1 MMSLTISWLGHASV
15 LVSDGNLN
23 VYFDPWMLN
32 GNFPPADI
40 IIVTHE
46 HHDHYSEPDIRVVS
60 KPGVRVVAPMKMTMV
75 TDIVKPG
82 DKVLISGIE
91 IMAIPAYNIG
101 KAFHPKNN
109 GWAGYII
116 NMDGKKIYHTGD
128 TDRIPE
134 MMDIKVDIAFMPSG
148 GTFTMTPSEAAL
160 AVLDVGAKVAIPIHW
175 GDIVGSLED
184 AQEFKKL
191 AGCEVY
197 LLKKNES
204 LTLD

>member
-1 MMSLTISWLGHASV
+1 MSLKISWLGHASM

-23 VYFDPWMLN
+23 VYFDPWKQS
-32 GNFPPADI
+32 GNLPSADI
-40 IIVTHE
+40 ILVTHE
-46 HHDHYSEPDIRVVS
+46 HHDHYSEPDIRMIS
-60 KPGVRVVAPMKMTMV
+60 KPGTRVVAPMKMAMV

-82 DKVLISGIE
+82 EKILISGIE
-91 IMAIPAYNIG
+91 ITAVPAYNIG
-101 KAFHPKNN
+101 KVFHPKNS

-128 TDRIPE
+128 TDRILE
-134 MMDIKVDIAFMPSG
+134 MKSIKADIAFMPSG
-148 GTFTMTPSEAAL
+148 GTFTMTPGEAAS
-160 AVLDVGAKVAIPIHW
+160 AANDVGAKVAIPIHW

-184 AQEFKKL
+184 AQEFKRL
-191 AGCEVY
+191 AGCDVY